1 MKIVYDF
8 VAGDIS
14 FETFWAEFINNP
26 QIGQWLDQA
35 GDFRSELPTDF
46 PNDQQLKVYYRYIR
60 NDHGGRVTET
70 FPMDYYRTHNPYY
83 TMETKSS
90 IFGRIATVLL
100 TIDSNVTRT
109 KIYKQDE
116 NYYDKAVTRSIGG
129 LEVENFI
136 DRVLQQ
142 FPRTMKAA
150 DRVKAGRA
158 AIQEAFH
165 IHDRKFP
172 SWPQEPDWPMGKNSP
187 MEYIGRHK
195 DGELVQLRFRDV
207 DTGEEKIV
215 EQFY

>member
-1 MKIVYDF
+1 MQIVFDF
-8 VAGDIS
+8 VSGKVS
-14 FETFWAEFINNP
+14 FEDFISSYKADPN
-26 QIGQWLDQA
+26 IGIWLDQLA
-35 GDFRSELPTDF
+35 ANTPEPSPVVLKNYKLWVFFTGPTGGHVRKAIESPGFFNQEFFGMGLKSGIYCTVASTILSKYPDAKWTKMYIQD
-46 PNDQQLKVYYRYIR
+46 DQ
-60 NDHGGRVTET
+60 
-70 FPMDYYRTHNPYY
+70 F
-83 TMETKSS
+83 
-90 IFGRIATVLL
+90 
-100 TIDSNVTRT
+100 
-109 KIYKQDE
+109 
-116 NYYDKAVTRSIGG
+116 YDKAVARSLGG
-129 LEVENFI
+129 MEVEVFI
-136 DRVLQQ
+136 DSIMQQ